1 MNTGFA
7 EPEVAEIGDGV
18 LAVVQYDGGWCL
30 SNAGVITGPA
40 RTVVVDTMATERRSR
55 RLREIVDRAAE
66 AAATRTTEEGPALAV
81 VNTHHHGDHTFGNA
95 AFAPEATIIAHER
108 TATAMAELGLALLAV
123 WPRADWGD
131 IELTLPTTTYRDA
144 YRFGDDDTRTDD
156 TRTIE
161 VLHVGPAHTPD
172 DSVVHLPDDGIL
184 FVGDVVLG
192 GATPFCL
199 MGSVTGSLRAI
210 DRLRALGAETVVPGH
225 GPVGGPELFD
235 VAEEY
240 LHWLQDLAKSGRERE
255 LDPLALARTTD
266 LGRFADLRETERL
279 VGNLARVYAELDG
292 APEGT
297 PLDVPRIFGEMA
309 EYHGGMPP
317 CHA

>member
-1 MNTGFA
+1 VNAANALKNNSFA
-7 EPEVAEIGDGV
+7 EPEVAQIGDGIF
-18 LAVVQYDGGWCL
+18 AVIQYDGGWCL
-30 SNAGVITGPA
+30 SNSGVITTPS

-55 RLREIVDRAAE
+55 RLREIVDE
-66 AAATRTTEEGPALAV
+66 AAHPEAALAV
-81 VNTHHHGDHTFGNA
+81 VNTHHHGDHTFGNG
-95 AFAPEATIIAHER
+95 AFAPEATILAHEL
-108 TATAMAELGLALLAV
+108 TVTNMAELGLALKSV
-123 WPRADWGD
+123 WPDADWGD
-131 IELTLPTTTYRDA
+131 IELTLPTTTYQDA
-144 YRFGDDDTRTDD
+144 YRFPEGV
-156 TRTIE
+156 E

-172 DSVVHLPDDGIL
+172 DSVVHLPDDGVL

-210 DRLRALGAETVVPGH
+210 DRLRALGAETIVPGH

-240 LHWLQDLAKSGRERE
+240 LLWLQDLAKTGRDRE
-255 LDPLALARTTD
+255 LDPLALARGTD
-266 LGRFADLRETERL
+266 LGRFADLRETERF

-292 APEGT
+292 APEGA
-297 PLDVPRIFGEMA
+297 PLEVPRIFGEMA
-309 EYHGGMPP
+309 EYHGGMPV